1 MIVHIFI
8 LIVCTTNKVFFFNL
22 LQNLYII
29 TNTFKNINILF
40 FIIQNKR
47 IFA

>member
-1 MIVHIFI
+1 MVEHIFI
-8 LIVCTTNKVFFFNL
+8 LIVCTTNKVFFNL
-22 LQNLYII
+22 LQNVYII

-40 FIIQNKR
+40 FIIQNKT